1 MFTVGVVKDIFD
13 QLQKFLDAQDRYI
26 EFKFSEKDY
35 ANDYSSYLEK
45 IHDEE
50 FWRSDIIKELKT
62 GICSYL
68 VVDLK
73 IKQDTEYPEPYNYF
87 VSPKLIYDVEINK
100 FTKNVE
106 YIIFRQSDFYWNAE
120 MSNLGSTMNPLSI
133 GQQDLTEKMIC
144 IDDYSYKVFVRP
156 KKKTDGWV
164 LAGGENKWE
173 LLIENPHNLGY
184 CPVIDFWKDSIK
196 GSNGINKIGP
206 ITLQLANLD
215 YLLFYKACIDFM
227 NLYGP
232 FPVMVVYDMSD
243 KNWDD
248 KDKEVNTG
256 GNYDIS
262 RTSAISNS
270 QQTQN
275 PRTSGR
281 NMIAPGG
288 GFQVPVPAD
297 GTDHDFMK
305 NPMKFISMDVKNV
318 ELANKLIDEL
328 ECEIKEKCTGIDSD
342 YLNEIAKNSEMLAAS
357 FRKEDT
363 ILNWIASNVERV
375 HKFRTKTFCLLRYPK
390 GSYLGCV
397 IDYGSDRL
405 LKDSTTLTDEF
416 KVSIDSGMPQG
427 YSAEISDI
435 ATITRFCNNPEKLAK
450 MKILFDLEPYP
461 NMTWET
467 LQSLQINISDELN
480 FKIKAN
486 FVSFIN
492 RFELENRMSI
502 VQFGSK
508 INYSDK
514 IEKIKLKLIEYAN
527 GITWS
532 RPESGAGTGN
542 NAGGTSSGKPKVK
555 KGSTPPR
562 K

>member
-1 MFTVGVVKDIFD
+1 
-13 QLQKFLDAQDRYI
+13 
-26 EFKFSEKDY
+26 
-35 ANDYSSYLEK
+35 
-45 IHDEE
+45 
-50 FWRSDIIKELKT
+50 
-62 GICSYL
+62 
-68 VVDLK
+68 
-73 IKQDTEYPEPYNYF
+73 
-87 VSPKLIYDVEINK
+87 
-100 FTKNVE
+100 
-106 YIIFRQSDFYWNAE
+106 
-120 MSNLGSTMNPLSI
+120 
-133 GQQDLTEKMIC
+133 
-144 IDDYSYKVFVRP
+144 
-156 KKKTDGWV
+156 
-164 LAGGENKWE
+164 
-173 LLIENPHNLGY
+173 
-184 CPVIDFWKDSIK
+184 
-196 GSNGINKIGP
+196 
-206 ITLQLANLD
+206 
-215 YLLFYKACIDFM
+215 
-227 NLYGP
+227 
-232 FPVMVVYDMSD
+232 
-243 KNWDD
+243 
-248 KDKEVNTG
+248 
-256 GNYDIS
+256 
-262 RTSAISNS
+262 
-270 QQTQN
+270 
-275 PRTSGR
+275 
-281 NMIAPGG
+281 
-288 GFQVPVPAD
+288 
-297 GTDHDFMK
+297 
-305 NPMKFISMDVKNV
+305 MDVKNV

-502 VQFGSK
+502 VQFGSR

-532 RPESGAGTGN
+532 RPESGAATGN

-555 KGSTPPR
+555 KGSSPPR